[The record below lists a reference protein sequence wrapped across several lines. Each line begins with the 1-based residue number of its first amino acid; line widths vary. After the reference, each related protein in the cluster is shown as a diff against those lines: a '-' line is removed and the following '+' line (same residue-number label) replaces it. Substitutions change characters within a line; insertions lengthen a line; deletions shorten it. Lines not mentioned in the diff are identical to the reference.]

1 MRMANIAHRNR
12 LHYGFYASMKPPI
25 VIKNSLHKP
34 HKARIAALLI
44 GLLAIGLAIPIALGG
59 KEALALIATLHLKDI
74 LILLSIMV
82 IIWHLNLLK
91 LRILMSG
98 KLVNLSYW
106 RMARIYMAAEFVS
119 KTTPAGSG
127 APVAAIALL
136 APHNVSASTCIAIF
150 CVVGCMDAIVLIFYI
165 SIFSLAGLS
174 DMLGANA
181 ITSMLLLT
189 AIMACV
195 IFATYLLI
203 SQHKL
208 LIGIADGTL
217 RLFSVPPS
225 KRRTAH
231 KALISLH
238 RAIKKIT
245 RLPPWRLAIS
255 WAACLVYWI
264 LYLSTLYLSI
274 LLIGGHISW
283 TDAGF
288 IQVIAMGVGHLLMI
302 PGGIG
307 GSEITSAV
315 LLTPLMGATIA
326 GSAILVWRFLM
337 LYLYLIVGGLS
348 MLSLMASP
356 AEQGQQTP

>member
-1 MRMANIAHRNR
+1 M
-12 LHYGFYASMKPPI
+12 
-25 VIKNSLHKP
+25 
-34 HKARIAALLI
+34 
-44 GLLAIGLAIPIALGG
+44 AIPIALGG
-59 KEALALIATLHLKDI
+59 RDALTLITTLRIGDI
-74 LILLSIMV
+74 FTLLAIMV
-82 IIWHLNLLK
+82 VVWHLNLLK

-98 KLVNLSYW
+98 KLVNLGYW

-165 SIFSLAGLS
+165 GIFALTGLS
-174 DMLGANA
+174 GILGGSAV
-181 ITSMLLLT
+181 TSVLLL
-189 AIMACV
+189 ALVMACA

-203 SQHKL
+203 SRHKL
-208 LIGIADGTL
+208 LITVADAML
-217 RLFSVPPS
+217 RILTVGPS

-245 RLPPWRLAIS
+245 KLPPWRLAIS
-255 WAACLVYWI
+255 WAACLLYWI

-274 LLIGGHISW
+274 LLIGGQISW

-288 IQVIAMGVGHLLMI
+288 IQIIAMGVGHLLMI

-315 LLTPLMGATIA
+315 LLTPLLGAAIS
-326 GSAILVWRFLM
+326 GSAILIWRFLM

-348 MLSLMASP
+348 MLSLIASP
-356 AEQGQQTP
+356 SKPAKAP